1 MALGIALPAGGRNSG
16 RRDGIG
22 QDHPDNCLLGRF
34 ELQQD
39 QDSRFKLQASA
50 LLQTIRLWSSI
61 NISLDGL
68 RGRRAP

>member
-1 MALGIALPAGGRNSG
+1 MALGIALPAGRRNSG

-22 QDHPDNCLLGRF
+22 QDDPDNCLLGRS

-50 LLQTIRLWSSI
+50 LLQTVSLWISI
-61 NISLDGL
+61 NISLDVL
-68 RGRRAP
+68 L